1 MSNLSLDLPNN
12 EQNDTL
18 DCIEGTLETVTFHN
32 EESGFT
38 ICRVRTDGSIPITV
52 LCTFL
57 SPPIGEFIQFWGR
70 WDTHKQ
76 YGKQFRAERYMIQ
89 KPATP
94 QAIERYLASGVIK
107 GVGAKMAKILVRAFG
122 EETIDILDKSPA
134 RLMEV
139 PGIGKKKLEQII
151 KGWDEQ
157 RAVRHI
163 MLYLQGHGISA
174 AYAAKIYRQYGDSA
188 IEQVTENPYQL
199 SYDIWGIGFKISD
212 RIARQ
217 IGMKMN
223 ANARV
228 EAGVFFALQQGEE
241 NGNCYLPF
249 DELVRTTTELLKVDE
264 KNPQVVLEDAPSPD
278 AVSDAIKRMV
288 QRGLLILDKD
298 GGDTPIYRK
307 VTYILENTLAT
318 QLSDMLADEVK
329 GDWMPADPQQFVD
342 VLCKTMDVTLA
353 KEQTRAVLESLHS
366 RVLILTGGPGTGKTT
381 TTRAILQALLD
392 CKRTVSLASPT
403 GRAAKRLAEVT
414 GQGALTIHRL
424 LEVDK
429 NTFKF
434 KRGPD
439 NPLES
444 NTLIVDEV
452 SMVDLNLMYSL
463 VRALRPDSQLILVGD
478 ADQLPSVGAGNVLA
492 DLINSGVIPVVR
504 LTEVFRQAAAS
515 NIISNAH
522 RINRGEMPH
531 LSSTKEWQQSDCLF
545 INQEDPQEAAKKIVD
560 VVARSLQQLNFKRE
574 DIQVLIPM
582 QKGAMGAQNLN
593 EMLQTALNPK
603 TIGVSEFT
611 RGQRTYRNGDRV
623 IQTSNNYEKEVF
635 NGDIGYIRN
644 IDFDEKEFVIEF
656 PEKDVVYGFDETD
669 DLSLAYALTVHKS
682 QGSEYPAVVL
692 GMHTQHY
699 IMLQRNLLY
708 TALTR
713 AKKMAIIIGN
723 RRAMHLAVSNTRKQ
737 ERYTRLAARLI
748 AKAGKAEVDNTE

>member
-1 MSNLSLDLPNN
+1 MSNLSLDLENTD
-12 EQNDTL
+12 QNDNL

-32 EESGFT
+32 EENGFT
-38 ICRVRTDGSIPITV
+38 IGRIRTEGSIPITV

-57 SPPIGEFIQFWGR
+57 SPPIGEYIQFWGK

-76 YGKQFRAERYMIQ
+76 YGKQFRSERYMIQ

-122 EETIDILDKSPA
+122 EETIDILDKHPD

-139 PGIGKKKLEQII
+139 PGIGKKKLQSII

-174 AYAAKIYRQYGDSA
+174 AYAAKIYRQYGDMA
-188 IEQVTENPYQL
+188 IDQVTENPYQL

-228 EAGVFFALQQGEE
+228 EAGVFYALQQAED
-241 NGNCYLPF
+241 NGNCYLPLE
-249 DELVRTTTELLKVDE
+249 ELITTTTELLKVDD
-264 KNPQVVLEDAPSPD
+264 KNPQIVLEDAPSSD
-278 AVSDAIKRMV
+278 AVRDAVQRMV

-298 GGDTPIYRK
+298 SDDVPIYRK
-307 VTYILENTLAT
+307 VTYILENTLAALLT
-318 QLSDMLADEVK
+318 DMLAGEINDTWLPDKPQEFVDKLCETVEVK
-329 GDWMPADPQQFVD
+329 
-342 VLCKTMDVTLA
+342 LA
-353 KEQTRAVLESLHS
+353 KEQNRAVLESLHS

-381 TTRAILQALLD
+381 TTRTILQALLD
-392 CKRTVSLASPT
+392 CKRTVALASPT
-403 GRAAKRLAEVT
+403 GRAAKRLSEVT
-414 GQGALTIHRL
+414 GQAAVTIHRL

-434 KRGPD
+434 KRGPEF
-439 NPLES
+439 PLDV
-444 NTLIVDEV
+444 NTLIIDEV

-463 VRALRPDSQLILVGD
+463 VRALRPGSQLILVGD
-478 ADQLPSVGAGNVLA
+478 ADQLPSVGSGNVLG
-492 DLINSGVIPVVR
+492 DMINSGVIPVVR

-522 RINRGEMPH
+522 RINNGEMPY
-531 LSSTKEWQQSDCLF
+531 LSSTKEYQQSDCLF
-545 INQEDPQEAAKKIVD
+545 INIEDSQEAAQKIVD
-560 VVARSLQQLNFKRE
+560 VVVRSLPKLDFNRE

-603 TIGVSEFT
+603 TVGVTEFT

-644 IDFDEKEFVIEF
+644 IDFEEKEFLVEF
-656 PEKDVVYGFDETD
+656 PDKEVVYAFDETD

-682 QGSEYPAVVL
+682 QGSEYPAVVI

-713 AKKMAIIIGN
+713 AKKMAVIIGN
-723 RRAMHLAVSNTRKQ
+723 RRALHLAVSNTRKQ

-748 AKAGKAEVDNTE
+748 SKTKKVDAAEE

>member
-1 MSNLSLDLPNN
+1 MSNLSLDLPNTEDN
-12 EQNDTL
+12 NTL
-18 DCIEGTLETVTFHN
+18 ECIEGTLETVTFHN
-32 EESGFT
+32 EENGFT
-38 ICRVRTDGSIPITV
+38 IGRVRSDGSIATTV

-57 SPPIGEFIQFWGR
+57 SPPIGEYVQFWGK

-89 KPATP
+89 KPTTP
-94 QAIERYLASGVIK
+94 LAIERYLASGVIK
-107 GVGAKMAKILVRAFG
+107 GVGAKMAKILVRQFG
-122 EETIDILDKSPA
+122 EETIDILDKNPA
-134 RLMEV
+134 RLMDV
-139 PGIGKKKLEQII
+139 PGIGKKKLQQII

-228 EAGVFFALQQGEE
+228 EAGVFFALQQAEE
-241 NGNCYLPF
+241 NGNCYLPNE
-249 DELVRTTTELLKVDE
+249 ELVKISTELLKVDD
-264 KNPQVVLEDAPSPD
+264 KNPQIILEDAPSAD
-278 AVSDAIKRMV
+278 AVQEAITRMV

-298 GGDTPIYRK
+298 GSDTPIYRK
-307 VTYILENTLAT
+307 VTYILENTLAA
-318 QLSDMLADEVK
+318 QLTDMMKDTVK
-329 GDWMPADPQQFVD
+329 GNWLPDDPQKFTDELCETLGVD
-342 VLCKTMDVTLA
+342 LA
-353 KEQTRAVLESLHS
+353 KEQNRAVLESLQS

-381 TTRAILQALLD
+381 TTRVILQALLK
-392 CKRTVSLASPT
+392 CKRTVALASPT

-414 GQGALTIHRL
+414 GQDAVTIHRL

-434 KRGPD
+434 KRGPE
-439 NPLES
+439 NRLEFD
-444 NTLIVDEV
+444 TLIVDEV

-463 VRALRPDSQLILVGD
+463 VRALRTDSQLILVGD
-478 ADQLPSVGAGNVLA
+478 ADQLPSVGAGNVLG
-492 DLINSGVIPVVR
+492 DLLNSGVIPVVR
-504 LTEVFRQAAAS
+504 LTEIFRQAAAS
-515 NIISNAH
+515 HIISNAH
-522 RINRGEMPH
+522 RINHGEMPY
-531 LSSTKEWQQSDCLF
+531 LSSTKEWQNSDCLF
-545 INQEDPQEAAKKIVD
+545 INQEESQDAANKIVD
-560 VVARSLQQLNFKRE
+560 VVVRSLPKLEYKRE

-582 QKGAMGAQNLN
+582 QKGVMGAQNLN

-603 TIGVSEFT
+603 TPGVSEFT
-611 RGQRTYRNGDRV
+611 RGQRVFRNGDRI

-644 IDFDEKEFVIEF
+644 IDFEEKEFVVEF
-656 PEKDVVYGFDETD
+656 PDKEVVYGFDETD
-669 DLSLAYALTVHKS
+669 DVSLAYALTVHKS

-713 AKKMAIIIGN
+713 AKKIAVIIGN
-723 RRAMHLAVSNTRKQ
+723 RRALHLAVNNTRKQ
-737 ERYTRLAARLI
+737 DRYTRLAARLI
-748 AKAGKAEVDNTE
+748 DKYGKV